1 MSGRQGPV
9 GSANGR
15 ANRFSRIGNN
25 GSGTAGESVNPT
37 DGAAGAVNQST
48 SDGETPPLSET
59 DQWALADF
67 RRRQDVLRDLT
78 TGCVHGRHVGA
89 NVYGPPGV
97 SKSCTIVERLREL
110 EANFRVYQR
119 ITAKPLFLE
128 LERFPSAVFVLD
140 DCEQLLRELS
150 AQTLLRS
157 ALGGER
163 IGNKR
168 ERKVTF
174 SVTGRSARVLTTYFW
189 GAIIFTAN
197 RAPATERPEIAG
209 VMSRIP
215 SINFAPPDHEIRAL
229 MRHVARRGFV
239 DKAGS
244 MSPWECVEVV
254 EYVIQTAA
262 ELEGRLDLRWLE
274 HACAHYLTAEV
285 SGGRTDWRDMVRFH
299 LLNALTRFEHRPVPT
314 TSDSWDGASEVAVAL
329 EIAALPGL
337 TKEQRVQLWASRT
350 GRSPATYYRRLDT
363 GRLRGDR

>member
-1 MSGRQGPV
+1 MRRTTESRN
-9 GSANGR
+9 GSANR
-15 ANRFSRIGNN
+15 PPELGNGKPAPN
-25 GSGTAGESVNPT
+25 AIPTPPAGSL
-37 DGAAGAVNQST
+37 AAQFGPPV
-48 SDGETPPLSET
+48 ETEIPPLSEA
-59 DQWALADF
+59 DQRALADF
-67 RRRQDVLRDLT
+67 QCRQDVLRDLT

-89 NVYGPPGV
+89 YIFGPPGV
-97 SKSCTIVERLREL
+97 SKSFTIVERLREL
-110 EANFRVYQR
+110 EANCRVYQR
-119 ITAKPLFLE
+119 ITAKPLYLE
-128 LERFPSAVFVLD
+128 MERFPSAVFVLD
-140 DCEQLLRELS
+140 DCEQLLGERS

-163 IGNKR
+163 VGNLR

-174 SVTGRSARVLTTYFW
+174 SVTGRNARVLTTYFW
-189 GAIIFTAN
+189 GAIVFTAN
-197 RAPATERPEIAG
+197 RAPATERAEIAG

-244 MSPWECVEVV
+244 MSPRECVEVV

-274 HACAHYLTAEV
+274 HAYAHYLTAEV

-299 LLNALTRFEHRPVPT
+299 LLNALTRFEHRPVVA
-314 TSDSWDGASEVAVAL
+314 TSGPRDGASEVAVAL

-350 GRSPATYYRRLDT
+350 GRSAATYYRRRDA
-363 GRLRGDR
+363 GRQAGDR